1 MRKLLCS
8 VLAAVMSVG
17 SFVSLPT
24 AGVGVAAGAAAVMVV
39 ATPAPAAAAEM
50 SEMLRYA
57 CIYYFNGRI
66 EYLGMANDFAEA
78 SPEVATITGGWNQVT
93 QVWLQN
99 LYTWYPNM
107 NELSTEQQQG
117 AIQYTWGETFYNSA
131 CQIST

>member
-78 SPEVATITGGWNQVT
+78 SPEVATITGQRIWEDSLNVHAGYSVEGVT
-93 QVWLQN
+93 AL
-99 LYTWYPNM
+99 
-107 NELSTEQQQG
+107 NEILKRWFLANCHFIPTR
-117 AIQYTWGETFYNSA
+117 N
-131 CQIST
+131 